1 MDFLK
6 QFPSSLTTVCA
17 DTNKEIFDKH
27 TNFIPPPTKIFK
39 KKSFDFF
46 AILFFSLFC
55 FLSQSTF
62 GRNGTM
68 ISFLRVFNSV

>member
-39 KKSFDFF
+39 KNRL
-46 AILFFSLFC
+46 IFSLFC
-55 FLSQSTF
+55 FFPYS
-62 GRNGTM
+62 
-68 ISFLRVFNSV
+68 VFYPSRLLAEMEP